1 MTYDDFRHF
10 ADTWGL
16 LGLFA
21 FFVGALMS
29 AFWRGKSEMHG
40 RLARLP
46 LDDDED

>member
-1 MTYDDFRHF
+1 MTYDELRHF

-21 FFVGALMS
+21 FFITALLV
-29 AFWRGKSEMHG
+29 AFRRGKSETHN

-46 LDDDED
+46 LDDED